1 MDCPTPSGIS
11 PSRSNRKKCRYHRL
25 DDQPEVHRSI
35 KPTDEIIPRSP
46 EYLFHGTTTLYY
58 WRNPFASLSI
68 PMKAETRSVMWTA

>member
-1 MDCPTPSGIS
+1 VDCPTFSGIR
-11 PSRSNRKKCRYHRL
+11 PSRSNRKKCRYDGL
-25 DDQPEVHRSI
+25 DDQSQVHRSI
-35 KPTDEIIPRSP
+35 KSTEEINPRSP